1 MFHLIRGSSQ
11 IYGSVAVISN
21 DLVWV
26 EASYQWTQSTWTY
39 YLHPM
44 IDDRTK
50 TVTYFAFD
58 SLELKQ
64 IFAKLLK
71 ISGIWPKTAFTIA
84 HIPPEVLQQAVDT
97 FDIWFVQSIPGI
109 GPKTAKK
116 IIIELKDSL
125 KSDDVAKLQIDKA
138 LLKSITTMLKNFGY
152 PSQQITTKLS
162 QCPIQLKQDNLQEI
176 ITRLVKNM

>member
-1 MFHLIRGSSQ
+1 
-11 IYGSVAVISN
+11 
-21 DLVWV
+21 
-26 EASYQWTQSTWTY
+26 
-39 YLHPM
+39 M

-50 TVTYFAFD
+50 TISYFAFD

-84 HIPPEVLQQAVDT
+84 HIPPAQLQQAVDD
-97 FDIWFVQSIPGI
+97 FDIGFVQSIPGI

-125 KSDDVAKLQIDKA
+125 KSDDVAKLQIDKT

-152 PSQQITTKLS
+152 QSQQISAKLS
-162 QCPIQLKQDNLQEI
+162 QCPIELKQENLQDVV
-176 ITRLVKNM
+176 TWLVKKM